1 LQLQDFEVTY
11 FKLGTGTFATG
22 QQYGRSKKFRRSVN
36 HNKNRHT
43 GTGTETYMD
52 VVVTFA
58 LDLEGRV
65 EGDVLLRARLD
76 IDFLIYKTM
85 YGINDPKKP
94 V

>member
-1 LQLQDFEVTY
+1 MGNT
-11 FKLGTGTFATG
+11 
-22 QQYGRSKKFRRSVN
+22 RSSVN

-43 GTGTETYMD
+43 GIGTETYMD

-76 IDFLIYKTM
+76 VDFLIYK
-85 YGINDPKKP
+85 
-94 V
+94 